1 MFHFIIIFSVVYNP
15 FPTICN
21 IGQNNYLWIYSRF
34 NAFFINHKW
43 NRTRFLSPESKC
55 TSKVSSRI
63 AERLKTWD
71 LKKLGNFKKT
81 PAVLGTKDKHSTG
94 HQKKKNLLTERE
106 DYENCFVK
114 HLLEKRILFN
124 FVNCSKFTWGKTFLF
139 PTQPRS
145 LAVYIFFR
153 F

>member
-1 MFHFIIIFSVVYNP
+1 MFHFIIIFSVIYNP
-15 FPTICN
+15 FPTICH
-21 IGQNNYLWIYSRF
+21 IGQNICGSIHVLTHFS
-34 NAFFINHKW
+34 INHNW
-43 NRTRFLSPESKC
+43 NRTILLSPESKC

-63 AERLKTWD
+63 AERLETWD

-81 PAVLGTKDKHSTG
+81 STVLGTKGKYSTG
-94 HQKKKNLLTERE
+94 HKKKKNLLKER

-124 FVNCSKFTWGKTFLF
+124 FVNCSKIAWGKTFLF
-139 PTQPRS
+139 LTQPRS